1 MSTYDLAIMGGI
13 VVDGSGLAR
22 RRGDVAVKDGRIAK
36 IGFVDAAEADEVIDA
51 DGLHVAPGI
60 LDAHTHYDP
69 QLTFEPHATSSC
81 YHGVTTVL
89 AGNCGF
95 SVAPNRPQERD
106 YLARMFAKVEGMSPV
121 ALSAVTWDF
130 ESFPEFLATR
140 QGRLG
145 VNMACYVG
153 HSAVR
158 RTVMGEASVI
168 ARSPAGACPASNRGT
183 RSMALTRLRH

>member
-1 MSTYDLAIMGGI
+1 MSTYDLAVVGGI

-22 RRGDVAVKDGRIAK
+22 RRGDIAVKDGKIAK
-36 IGFVDAAEADEVIDA
+36 IGFVDPKDAEAVIDA
-51 DGLHVAPGI
+51 DGQHVAPGI
-60 LDAHTHYDP
+60 VDAHTHYDP

-95 SVAPNRPQERD
+95 SVAPNRPDQRD

-121 ALSAVTWDF
+121 ALSAVKWEF
-130 ESFPEFLATR
+130 ESFPEFLDSR
-140 QGRLG
+140 RGKLG

-153 HSAVR
+153 HSALR
-158 RTVMGEASVI
+158 RTVMGEAGSEREADDDEVELMRHLV
-168 ARSPAGACPASNRGT
+168 AEAMESGAA
-183 RSMALTRLRH
+183 

>member
-1 MSTYDLAIMGGI
+1 MSTYDLAVMGGI

-22 RRGDVAVKDGRIAK
+22 RRGDVAVKDGKVAK
-36 IGFVDAAEADEVIDA
+36 IGFVDPADADEVSDA
-51 DGLHVAPGI
+51 DGVHVAAGI
-60 LDAHTHYDP
+60 ADAHTHYAP

-95 SVAPNRPQERD
+95 SVAPNRPDPRD
-106 YLARMFAKVEGMSPV
+106 YLARMFAKGEGMSPV
-121 ALSAVTWDF
+121 ALSAVKWDF
-130 ESFPEFLATR
+130 ETFGEYLE
-140 QGRLG
+140 GRTGTLG

-158 RTVMGEASVI
+158 RTVMGAEGSEREA
-168 ARSPAGACPASNRGT
+168 T
-183 RSMALTRLRH
+183 EDE

>member
-13 VVDGSGLAR
+13 VVDGTGLAR
-22 RRGDVAVKDGRIAK
+22 RRGDIAVKDGRIAK
-36 IGFVDAAEADEVIDA
+36 IGFVNPADADEVIDA

-60 LDAHTHYDP
+60 VDAHTHYDP

-95 SVAPNRPQERD
+95 SVAPNRPDQRD

-121 ALSAVTWDF
+121 ALSAV
-130 ESFPEFLATR
+130 
-140 QGRLG
+140 Q
-145 VNMACYVG
+145 VG
-153 HSAVR
+153 LRVLPRVPRPPARASSA
-158 RTVMGEASVI
+158 
-168 ARSPAGACPASNRGT
+168 
-183 RSMALTRLRH
+183 